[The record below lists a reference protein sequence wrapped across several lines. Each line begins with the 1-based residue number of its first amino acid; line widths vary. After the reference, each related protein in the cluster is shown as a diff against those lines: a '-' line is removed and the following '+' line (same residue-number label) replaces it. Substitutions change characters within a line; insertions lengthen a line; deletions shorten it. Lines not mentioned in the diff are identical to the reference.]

1 MTTEE
6 LKQKALEQI
15 DKRREVYLAL
25 GKTIYENPE
34 TGYREV
40 KTTKILADA
49 LEGLGYETLR
59 DIAVTGC
66 RAFANAGKEG
76 PKVVVMGELDSV
88 ICRDHPD
95 CDKTTGAVHA
105 CGHNIQTTVMYGVA
119 DALKQAGILDEL
131 DGRIDFMA
139 VPAEEY
145 IEMDYRESL
154 KKEGKL
160 QYYSGKAELT
170 CRGAFDDVDLC
181 MMVHNYPIRQD
192 GYRLA
197 PCNTG
202 NGFVGKNTVFI
213 GKQAHAGAAPWDGVN
228 ALNMAS
234 LAMNAMA
241 FQRETFREADTVRVH
256 QIINKGG
263 DIVNSVP
270 ADVHL
275 ETTVRAGNLK
285 ALKETNEKINRC
297 IKGAAIALGGR
308 AVVSDMPG
316 QMPLCADPNFA
327 RLFRENALRFYK
339 EEEILPCLKCTASFD
354 IGDLSLFM
362 PVLHGITSGI
372 EGGLHSSDY
381 RIVDEEEAYITPIKI
396 MTCTLIDLLSDSAKK
411 ARNIVDSFVPVM
423 SKEDYLQYL
432 RDTEQTHYYGE
443 DRDQF

>member
-1 MTTEE
+1 MTVNE
-6 LKQKALEQI
+6 LKQRALEAI
-15 DKRREVYLAL
+15 DERKEVYLAL
-25 GKTIYENPE
+25 GKKIYENPE

-40 KTTKILADA
+40 KTTETLASA
-49 LEGLGYETLR
+49 LEGLGFETER
-59 DIAVTGC
+59 DIAYTGC
-66 RAFANAGKEG
+66 RAHANPDKDG

-88 ICRDHPD
+88 ICLDHPD
-95 CDKTTGAVHA
+95 CDPVTGAVHA

-119 DALKQAGILDEL
+119 DALVHAGILDQL

-145 IEMDYRESL
+145 IEMDYRQSL

-160 QYYSGKAELT
+160 HYYSGKAELT
-170 CRGAFDDVDLC
+170 YRGAFDDVDMC
-181 MMVHNYPIRQD
+181 MMVHNFPIRED

-213 GKQAHAGAAPWDGVN
+213 GKQAHAGAAPWDGIN

-234 LAMNAMA
+234 LAMSAMA
-241 FQRETFREADTVRVH
+241 YQRETFREADTVRVH

-263 DIVNSVP
+263 DIVNAVP

-297 IKGAAIALGGR
+297 IEGAVIALGGE
-308 AVVSDMPG
+308 AIVTDMPG
-316 QMPLCADPNFA
+316 QMPLKADPNMAEIFKQ
-327 RLFRENALRFYK
+327 NALSFYK
-339 EEEILPCLKCTASFD
+339 EEEILPCLTSTASFD

-372 EGGLHSSDY
+372 EGGLHSKDY
-381 RIVDEEEAYITPIKI
+381 RIVDEEDAYITPIKI
-396 MTCTLIDLLSDSAKK
+396 MTCTLIDLLYDGAGE
-411 ARNIVDSFVPVM
+411 ARRVKESFKPVM
-423 SKEDYLQYL
+423 SKEEYLNYL
-432 RDTEQTHYYGE
+432 LETEQTHHYGTK
-443 DRDQF
+443 